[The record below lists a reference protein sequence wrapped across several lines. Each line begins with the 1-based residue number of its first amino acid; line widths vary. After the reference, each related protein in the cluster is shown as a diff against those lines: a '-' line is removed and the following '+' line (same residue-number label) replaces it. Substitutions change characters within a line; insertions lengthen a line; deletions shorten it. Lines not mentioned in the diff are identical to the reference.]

1 MTLQIKPLSS
11 ALGAE
16 ISGLDLTKTL
26 SDEDLAAVKQAYM
39 DYHLLCL
46 RSAPLTPPQF
56 AAFSKQFGEPQ
67 LQLVRRRRDEEAP
80 EVAVH
85 ETTYEKPEDKP
96 DDIQMIRLSGWHT
109 DDSFMEEPCRFTLL
123 QSIKIPDSGG
133 HTRFCNVTRA
143 YSELT
148 DDEKKRL
155 EGLKAVHDYDTRRAP
170 ARPTALTKA
179 EKAETHEVTHPLVI
193 TQPESGKKAI
203 YYNFNRTD
211 RVVGMERSESD
222 ALLDWVDE
230 KITQPDYRYEH
241 EWRVGDILFWDNRG
255 VIHSVN
261 MDFPVGQK
269 RIHQRVML
277 KGDRPG

>member
-1 MTLQIKPLSS
+1 MTLEIRPLSD

-16 ISGLDLTKTL
+16 VTGLDLTRPL
-26 SDEDLAAVKQAYM
+26 SSKDLAAVKQAYM
-39 DYHLLCL
+39 DHHLLCL

-67 LQLVRRRRDEEAP
+67 LQLVRRRRDEVAP
-80 EVAVH
+80 EVAIH

-96 DDIQMIRLSGWHT
+96 DDMHMIRLSGWHT
-109 DDSFMEEPCRFTLL
+109 DDSFMEEPCRYTLL
-123 QSIKIPDSGG
+123 QSINIPDSGG
-133 HTRFCNVTRA
+133 HTRFCNVAKA
-143 YSELT
+143 YADLAEA
-148 DDEKKRL
+148 EKQRL
-155 EGLKAVHDYDTRRAP
+155 ENLKAVHNYDTRRAP
-170 ARPTALTKA
+170 ARPTALTQT
-179 EKAETHEVTHPLVI
+179 EKSETHEVVHPLVI
-193 TQPESGKKAI
+193 THPETGTKAI

-211 RVVGMERSESD
+211 RVVDMDRADSD
-222 ALLDWVDE
+222 ALLDWINE
-230 KITQPDYRYEH
+230 KITQPRYRYEH

-277 KGDRPG
+277 KGDRPA

>member
-1 MTLQIKPLSS
+1 MTLEIRPLSD

-16 ISGLDLTKTL
+16 VTGLDLTQPL
-26 SDEDLAAVKQAYM
+26 GQDDLAAVKQAYM
-39 DYHLLCL
+39 THHLLCL

-67 LQLVRRRRDEEAP
+67 LQLVRRRRNEAAP
-80 EVAVH
+80 EVAIH

-96 DDIQMIRLSGWHT
+96 DDMQMIRLSGWHT
-109 DDSFMEEPCRFTLL
+109 DDSFMEEPCRYTLL
-123 QSIKIPDSGG
+123 QSVAIPDSGG
-133 HTRFCNVTRA
+133 QTRFCNVARA
-143 YSELT
+143 YAELT
-148 DDEKKRL
+148 DAEKRRL
-155 EGLKAVHDYDTRRAP
+155 EGLRAVHDYDTRRAP
-170 ARPTALTKA
+170 ARPTALTQS
-179 EKAETHEVTHPLVI
+179 EKAETREVIHPLVI
-193 TQPESGKKAI
+193 NHKETGTKAI

-211 RVVGMERSESD
+211 RIVDMDRAESD
-222 ALLDWVDE
+222 ALLDWVNE
-230 KITQPDYRYEH
+230 TITRPEYRYEH

-277 KGDRPG
+277 KGDRPA